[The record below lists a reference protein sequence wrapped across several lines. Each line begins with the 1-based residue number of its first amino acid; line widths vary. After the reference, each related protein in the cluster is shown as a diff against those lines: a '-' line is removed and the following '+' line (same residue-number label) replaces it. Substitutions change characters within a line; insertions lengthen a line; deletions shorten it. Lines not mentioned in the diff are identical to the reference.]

1 VWGAGCISPGAIGED
16 PLKVYAVR
24 GPLTRKE
31 LNDRGVECPKVYGDP
46 ALLFPKIYN
55 PPRNIKYKYG
65 LIPHYI
71 DYTNEYALN
80 IITYLESQ
88 GVKIINIT
96 NNTFKFIDELL
107 SVEKVMSSGL
117 HGLIAADA
125 YGIPNI
131 KVMLSNLLVGGK
143 FKFNDYFKSVDRELI
158 FKTFIDN
165 TPSIDNLELLPFN
178 TKINFNPDILLK
190 AGPWNDNNCTFF

>member
-1 VWGAGCISPGAIGED
+1 MSTTKKEDIVWGAGCISPGAIGED

-96 NNTFKFIDELL
+96 NNTFKF
-107 SVEKVMSSGL
+107 
-117 HGLIAADA
+117 
-125 YGIPNI
+125 
-131 KVMLSNLLVGGK
+131 
-143 FKFNDYFKSVDRELI
+143 NDYFKSVDRELI